1 MGRCLRW
8 LDRFADKMRARG
20 LGSLFHYKTEKFIKV
35 DVPQVEVLF
44 RVSQALCLFVEALD
58 GSQDDARSGVAGRDY
73 HLQEDAAAP

>member
-1 MGRCLRW
+1 LRW

-44 RVSQALCLFVEALD
+44 RVSQALYFREAIKPQGTLVFSVTWED
-58 GSQDDARSGVAGRDY
+58 TGTDAQKA
-73 HLQEDAAAP
+73 E